1 MIRRIRERFLFIDNT
16 KKSYRLII
24 ISLFLFTNW
33 LSASNKW
40 ENPTKQLVENKGQI
54 KNQFGESN
62 KAVLFQYYDKY
73 WNVSIC
79 DSGFRYQYNHYNSKT
94 KKFDASRLYQT
105 FLSIRPLSSVK
116 IERIYGENNQLT
128 SLRFLNVLPDINLFI
143 ETDGGF
149 KYSFELQNK
158 ASINSIVWKYFGYDK
173 DITQYLSEKISLEVG
188 NRTFSD
194 DFPRVF
200 YLDRK
205 GDEVEIDKP
214 LFTSK
219 NGVIGVKFNAPAVVA
234 VRASRIKMLF
244 VTAITQVKLQFPLRV
259 VHLHIFIK

>member
-1 MIRRIRERFLFIDNT
+1 M
-16 KKSYRLII
+16 
-24 ISLFLFTNW
+24 
-33 LSASNKW
+33 
-40 ENPTKQLVENKGQI
+40 
-54 KNQFGESN
+54 
-62 KAVLFQYYDKY
+62 
-73 WNVSIC
+73 
-79 DSGFRYQYNHYNSKT
+79 
-94 KKFDASRLYQT
+94 
-105 FLSIRPLSSVK
+105 
-116 IERIYGENNQLT
+116 
-128 SLRFLNVLPDINLFI
+128 NVLPDINLFI

-214 LFTSK
+214 FFTSK

-259 VHLHIFIK
+259 VHLLIFIQYVLARYK